1 MSEEKK
7 LALLIDSDNVSAKYA
22 PFILQEAAK
31 YGELSCRRVYG
42 DWEKGDNGW
51 HFPAI
56 NNAILPVQQ
65 TSYIAGKNATD
76 FSIIIDA
83 MDLLYS
89 GNVDGFVL
97 VTSDSDFT
105 RLAIRLR
112 EAGKL
117 VVGIGEVKTPLAFTS
132 SCHHFSFLNQVCDA
146 VAEYTEKDLR
156 GAVVEYVKDGDEK
169 GTPLTKL
176 DNFITSRFGNVD
188 FNRLGYNRLSGF
200 VDSFPELKRRNTFVS
215 VKTRTPQNNS
225 SQRSAAPASVTVT
238 MEKVADA
245 IKQYLSSH
253 GTERDNM
260 MNLERHIQSI
270 FGKVDYSK
278 FGTPSEPVS
287 KRFSKFLDKVPGIV
301 RDGTNVALAES
312 APKTIGLTGSPKPAA
327 LPENAASKSTADA
340 GIGAKT
346 DNTAK
351 KAAVQNPPTDNVEK
365 KLTME
370 DFKTAVIETIASSAK
385 LGITPAR
392 LNGQLQKKLGKDYI
406 KQLEIEDY
414 TTALKDIS
422 EISFNKYKL
431 YMAEGKEDN
440 ADNAEDL
447 QNESESNT
455 EELSASEE
463 SQSEDGNSGFDV
475 SSSASDTAEEKSDKL
490 SFEKPELHS
499 VRRFILT
506 GISENE
512 NGIILPELGKLLLQK
527 FGKDYLNELGVRT
540 LKQLVGNMT
549 GLDINGN
556 RITISDEFMRRT
568 EKIEKFVYDFA
579 RSEGSHSIKALSG
592 QIRKEFPGFDYA
604 DYGYAKFSDFINA
617 IDGVKANRYYVLSC

>member
-89 GNVDGFVL
+89 GNIDGFVL

-132 SCHHFSFLNQVCDA
+132 SCHHFSFLNQVCDT

-156 GAVVEYVKDGDEK
+156 DAIVEYIKDGDEK

-215 VKTRTPQNNS
+215 VKTRTPQNNGN
-225 SQRSAAPASVTVT
+225 QRLTAAASVTVT
-238 MEKVADA
+238 MEKIADA
-245 IKQYLSSH
+245 IKQYLASH
-253 GTERDNM
+253 GAERDNM
-260 MNLERHIQSI
+260 MNLERHLQSI
-270 FGKVDYSK
+270 FGKLDYSK
-278 FGTPSEPVS
+278 YSTASEPVS

-301 RDGTNVALAES
+301 RDGTNVTLAGS
-312 APKTIGLTGSPKPAA
+312 ASKTIELTASPKPIA
-327 LPENAASKSTADA
+327 LPENATKKIETTTKPVAQPDDANNTESTLTID
-340 GIGAKT
+340 
-346 DNTAK
+346 DF
-351 KAAVQNPPTDNVEK
+351 KAAV
-365 KLTME
+365 
-370 DFKTAVIETIASSAK
+370 IEIVAQAK
-385 LGITPAR
+385 IGITPAR
-392 LNGQLQKKLGKDYI
+392 LNGQLQKKLGKNYI
-406 KQLEIEDY
+406 RQLEIEDY
-414 TTALKDIS
+414 TTALKSIS

-431 YMAEGKEDN
+431 FLVENEEDN
-440 ADNAEDL
+440 TENP
-447 QNESESNT
+447 QNDYQTVT
-455 EELSASEE
+455 EQNSASEQK
-463 SQSEDGNSGFDV
+463 QSEDNYSEPENTPQTIDETNEQTNEIV
-475 SSSASDTAEEKSDKL
+475 IEKA
-490 SFEKPELHS
+490 ELHS
-499 VRRFILT
+499 VKRFILT
-506 GISENE
+506 AISENE
-512 NGIILPELGKLLLQK
+512 NGIILPELGKLLMQK
-527 FGKDYLNELGVRT
+527 FGKEYLKELGLRT
-540 LKQLVGNMT
+540 LKQLIKNMA
-549 GLDINGN
+549 GLDINDN
-556 RITISDEFMRRT
+556 RLTISEEFINRT
-568 EKIEKFVYDFA
+568 DAIEKFVYDFA

-592 QIRKEFPGFDYA
+592 QIKKEFAGFDYT

-617 IDGVKANRYYVLSC
+617 IDGVKANRYYVEAC

>member
-89 GNVDGFVL
+89 SNVDGFVL

-156 GAVVEYVKDGDEK
+156 TAVVEYVKDGDEK

-225 SQRSAAPASVTVT
+225 SQRSATPASVAVT

-253 GTERDNM
+253 GAERDNM
-260 MNLERHIQSI
+260 MNIERHIQSI

-287 KRFSKFLDKVPGIV
+287 KRFSKFLDKVPGVV

-327 LPENAASKSTADA
+327 LPENATNKNTADA
-340 GIGAKT
+340 VGGTAIG
-346 DNTAK
+346 NTAK
-351 KAAVQNPPTDNVEK
+351 KAAAQNPPADNVEK
-365 KLTME
+365 NLTME
-370 DFKTAVIETIASSAK
+370 DFKTAVIETVAASAK

-392 LNGQLQKKLGKDYI
+392 LNGQLQKKLGKNYI

-431 YMAEGKEDN
+431 YPTEDER
-440 ADNAEDL
+440 DNAEVL
-447 QNESESNT
+447 QNGSKT
-455 EELSASEE
+455 VAEEISTSAE
-463 SQSEDGNSGFDV
+463 SQSKDDN
-475 SSSASDTAEEKSDKL
+475 SASDSDYVEKETDDL

-499 VRRFILT
+499 VKRFILT
-506 GISENE
+506 VIAGKE
-512 NGIILPELGKLLLQK
+512 NGIVLPELGKMLSQK
-527 FGKDYLNELGVRT
+527 FGKEYLKELGLRT
-540 LKQLVGNMT
+540 LKQLIANMT
-549 GLDINGN
+549 GLDVNDN
-556 RITISDEFMRRT
+556 RITISDEFIQRT
-568 EKIEKFVYDFA
+568 DAIEKYVYDFA
-579 RSEGSHSIKALSG
+579 RSDGSHSIKALSG
-592 QIRKEFPGFDYA
+592 KIKKEFVGFDYT
-604 DYGYAKFSDFINA
+604 DYGYARFSDFINA
-617 IDGVKANRYYVLSC
+617 IDGVRANGYYVESC